1 MLGKLAFRNMKRS
14 ARDYLVYVLTMTLV
28 TALVYA
34 FSSLIFRKDFIKI
47 DVWNDMMGTMV
58 IVASV
63 FVVLIA
69 AWLIGYMVRFILE
82 KRSSEFGI
90 YLLLGMKKKKIAG
103 LYMRE
108 TLLLGSGAFLLGL
121 VLGIL
126 LQQVLQAVLLGML
139 QEAYHLQV
147 MLHPYT
153 LLMTFL
159 CYYGCYLL
167 ALLRCRKKF
176 RKMNI
181 HDLME
186 EKRKNEEIHESHE
199 GRKRILLPVSVGMIL
214 LFWAVF
220 GSLRN
225 GGQTAAFL
233 IGLVLTIYLFYIGVS
248 AWITCYIRKR
258 GSAIYRGQNL
268 FLLRQFSSKI
278 RSMQF
283 TMGTLTALFTLALM
297 GASIALMFMD
307 YRIPCWIKS
316 SLLMYRFTVM
326 M

>member
-126 LQQVLQAVLLGML
+126 LRRFSRRFFWECFRKHIICGDASSLYAFDDLPLLLWLLSSGAASL
-139 QEAYHLQV
+139 QE
-147 MLHPYT
+147 
-153 LLMTFL
+153 
-159 CYYGCYLL
+159 
-167 ALLRCRKKF
+167 
-176 RKMNI
+176 
-181 HDLME
+181 
-186 EKRKNEEIHESHE
+186 
-199 GRKRILLPVSVGMIL
+199 
-214 LFWAVF
+214 
-220 GSLRN
+220 
-225 GGQTAAFL
+225 
-233 IGLVLTIYLFYIGVS
+233 
-248 AWITCYIRKR
+248 
-258 GSAIYRGQNL
+258 
-268 FLLRQFSSKI
+268 KI
-278 RSMQF
+278 QE
-283 TMGTLTALFTLALM
+283 
-297 GASIALMFMD
+297 D
-307 YRIPCWIKS
+307 EYP
-316 SLLMYRFTVM
+316 
-326 M
+326 

>member
-186 EKRKNEEIHESHE
+186 ENGKTKKFMNPMREE
-199 GRKRILLPVSVGMIL
+199 
-214 LFWAVF
+214 
-220 GSLRN
+220 
-225 GGQTAAFL
+225 
-233 IGLVLTIYLFYIGVS
+233 S
-248 AWITCYIRKR
+248 A
-258 GSAIYRGQNL
+258 S
-268 FLLRQFSSKI
+268 F
-278 RSMQF
+278 
-283 TMGTLTALFTLALM
+283 
-297 GASIALMFMD
+297 
-307 YRIPCWIKS
+307 
-316 SLLMYRFTVM
+316 YRFPWE
-326 M
+326 